1 MFKASPVRILNW
13 VKEILYKK
21 RVVIHNFNASSLA
34 GLPWQ
39 VIGEI
44 CFLCLWLINIFLNQL
59 NLVWL
64 TFEKSCGWVVAG
76 HSCRCKG
83 RFSTLLDS
91 LGLSIQGAAISYW
104 GILLSLASWWI
115 PLRVG
120 RFIPCRSQHGFLFY
134 FSSFFLPVTF
144 LWTWDFNMT
153 SSIFFFGCCL

>member
-1 MFKASPVRILNW
+1 ML
-13 VKEILYKK
+13 
-21 RVVIHNFNASSLA
+21 
-34 GLPWQ
+34 LPWQ
-39 VIGEI
+39 VFHGRWLEK
-44 CFLCLWLINIFLNQL
+44 FVSLCLWLINVFLNQL

-120 RFIPCRSQHGFLFY
+120 RFIPCRNQHGFLFY
-134 FSSFFLPVTF
+134 FFSFFFLPVTF

-153 SSIFFFGCCL
+153 FFFFFWLLFIKVFVNM